1 MPRDWNENIVIA
13 ELGDEPELS
22 EELAATFDRIERAA
36 APPAAGDPA
45 APDVLNQ
52 GKPGPE
58 GPGGGAPGRAGGL
71 PPHVVLNLAG
81 VTYLNSS
88 HLAALLRMRKRL
100 IEHGRTLV
108 LCSLGDD
115 VWSVMMLT
123 GLDKVFRFAKDPLTA
138 LAGLQLADDA
148 R

>member
-22 EELAATFDRIERAA
+22 EELAAIFDRIDRAA
-36 APPAAGDPA
+36 VPFPVGDPA
-45 APDVLNQ
+45 TPA
-52 GKPGPE
+52 
-58 GPGGGAPGRAGGL
+58 GPGQDRPSPAGTPEDSGEGGPR

-88 HLAALLRMRKRL
+88 HLAALLRMRKKL
-100 IEHGRTLV
+100 IELERMLV

-138 LAGLQLADDA
+138 LAGLQLEDGTAQ
-148 R
+148 